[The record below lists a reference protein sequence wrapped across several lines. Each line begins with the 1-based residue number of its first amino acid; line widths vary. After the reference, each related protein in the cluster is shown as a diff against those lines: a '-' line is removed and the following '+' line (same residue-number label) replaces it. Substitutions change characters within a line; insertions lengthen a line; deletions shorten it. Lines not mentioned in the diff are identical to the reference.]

1 MHHSLVY
8 YRPASSHGFSVSL
21 TISGILSRSH
31 KIVNISHGYLN
42 IIFYVEL
49 EVLETFQLSFN
60 KVSFPYKMTTPVHVI
75 FELKW
80 LVRTAA

>member
-1 MHHSLVY
+1 M
-8 YRPASSHGFSVSL
+8 SL

-49 EVLETFQLSFN
+49 ELEVLEMFQLSFN